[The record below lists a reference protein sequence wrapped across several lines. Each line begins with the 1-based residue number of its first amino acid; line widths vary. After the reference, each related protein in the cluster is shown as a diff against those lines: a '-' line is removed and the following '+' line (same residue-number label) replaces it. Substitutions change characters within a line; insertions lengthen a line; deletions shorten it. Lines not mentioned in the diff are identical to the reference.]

1 MPRIVNRI
9 AFVFLL
15 GLSVQTARSQP
26 VEPSQAQATA
36 ESATTQRV
44 AEHLG
49 QLQNIR
55 EGLVDPHARP
65 EDRRRWAELLL
76 SYNSEQAK
84 ALIVELLGLTGDPDV
99 QRALCRVI
107 AARAR
112 QTPERLDATLLEP
125 LIDLLGAEADDL
137 RAMAAQALAD
147 FPGAD
152 VPARLGTLAATTD
165 LSLTKRQAAIDA
177 LAPNTHRRA
186 VVGQLIT
193 LLDAGTPEIAQR
205 AASALES
212 AAPRT
217 FGTDLQG
224 WRRWW
229 EGKSQLSEETWLA
242 EQLRMYRDRSR
253 YVADEF
259 ASHRRE
265 AKRKEAAVT
274 ARIRDFQRELFRA
287 LNGGEREAKL
297 AEWLGE
303 PLPVVKLTAF
313 SIIKAWIADE
323 GKRPEGEVLAV
334 LLRLLRN
341 GSPSIRCEVLEIVQ
355 NLNDPS
361 VVEAI
366 LAQLDREKDPVTR
379 HAIFRALG
387 KFDSPAAI
395 PALIH
400 EIADPRSLPECVR
413 EAAIALGSIAAKSP
427 DEENLQGAVAALKS
441 RYQLAVGDDPAM
453 RAALLA
459 AMAGVADAGFVPEL
473 FEGLESNDATILQ
486 PAIRGVLALN
496 DTSKLPRL
504 RTLMAHGDL
513 MVRLAA
519 TEAVGQLGREEA
531 DLEYLLMRL
540 NPTIE
545 SNELPRDTAWR
556 GFRRLLSRR
565 SVGDR
570 IKAAER
576 LRDLPIL
583 EVKYLEELVEML
595 SALNGSTAELEG
607 VLDRLAR
614 VLAEED
620 RYAEAAG
627 HLRSLC
633 DIQSAHN
640 DTKVTDCQ
648 LRLLDA
654 MLRDPAGS
662 GIADQIRKL
671 ARTTQSDDVKAKIVA
686 RVTTYLE
693 SKEAAVDGKR
703 MHGVLADL
711 RSVPRDLMGEAWTRM
726 LDEAAARIEGSNN
739 NPTPPAP
746 PGQ

>member
-1 MPRIVNRI
+1 MPRTVSQIGF
-9 AFVFLL
+9 AFLL

-26 VEPSQAQATA
+26 AEPFKTQAIA
-36 ESATTQRV
+36 ESSTTQPV
-44 AEHLG
+44 SEHLG
-49 QLQNIR
+49 QLRNIR

-84 ALIVELLGLTGDPDV
+84 ALIVELLGLRGNPDV

-107 AARAR
+107 ADRAR
-112 QTPERLDATLLEP
+112 QTPERLDGTLLEP
-125 LIDLLGAEADDL
+125 LIELLGADADDL

-165 LSLTKRQAAIDA
+165 LPLAKRQAAIDA

-186 VVGQLIT
+186 VVGQLIS

-205 AASALES
+205 AATALES

-217 FGTDLQG
+217 FGSDLQG

-229 EGKSQLSEETWLA
+229 ERKSQLSEEAWLA

-253 YVADEF
+253 NVADEF
-259 ASHRRE
+259 ATHRGE
-265 AKRKEAAVT
+265 TKRKEAAVT

-287 LNGGEREAKL
+287 LNGDEREAKL

-366 LAQLDREKDPVTR
+366 LAQLEREKDPVTR

-387 KFDSPAAI
+387 KFASPAAI

-400 EIADPRSLPECVR
+400 EISDSRSLAECVR

-427 DEENLQGAVAALKS
+427 DEASLKGAVAALKS
-441 RYQLAVGDDPAM
+441 RHQLALGNDPAM

-473 FEGLESNDATILQ
+473 YEGLESKDATILQ

-504 RTLMAHGDL
+504 RTLMAHGDPL
-513 MVRLAA
+513 VRLAA

-570 IKAAER
+570 IKAAKR
-576 LRDLPIL
+576 LRDLPVL
-583 EVKYLEELVEML
+583 EVKYLEELVDML
-595 SALNGSTAELEG
+595 ATVNGGTVELEG
-607 VLDRLAR
+607 VLDRLTI
-614 VLAEED
+614 VLAD
-620 RYAEAAG
+620 QGRYAEAVR

-640 DTKVTDCQ
+640 GTKETDCR

-654 MLRDPAGS
+654 MLRDPAYPPV
-662 GIADQIRKL
+662 ADLIRQL
-671 ARTTQSDDVKAKIVA
+671 VTDAQTDDMKAKIVE
-686 RVTTYLE
+686 RVTTFLE
-693 SKEAAVDGKR
+693 SKEAAADGKR

-711 RSVPRDLMGEAWTRM
+711 RSVPHNLMGEAWTRM
-726 LDEAAARIEGSNN
+726 LDGAAARLEGSNN
-739 NPTPPAP
+739 NPTPFAP
-746 PGQ
+746 PGH